1 VSGDGG
7 TVHEGGSNKGCEEG
21 TGGCCSV
28 ASCFDVFDS
37 IGVFDTS
44 EGCSVVL
51 FFFFFFFF
59 FLFFFLLFLFGET
72 VDSNDESLASSF
84 DTSNVAADIAADN
97 DGKM

>member
-21 TGGCCSV
+21 TSGCCSV

-51 FFFFFFFF
+51 FFFFFFLFFF

-84 DTSNVAADIAADN
+84 DTSNVAADMMV
-97 DGKM
+97 KCV